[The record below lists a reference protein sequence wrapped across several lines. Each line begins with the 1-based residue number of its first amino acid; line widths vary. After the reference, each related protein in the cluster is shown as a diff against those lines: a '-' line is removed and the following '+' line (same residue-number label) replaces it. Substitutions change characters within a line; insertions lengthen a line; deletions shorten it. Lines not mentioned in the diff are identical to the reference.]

1 MSLHCIVWC
10 CMVLYCWLWRAGCIS
25 QDTYLLYD
33 YDYDEDDDNYNDANF
48 LLSVKW
54 HLCGTNSPTFYL
66 KGGQL
71 NRAQWRLFGGKC

>member
-1 MSLHCIVWC
+1 
-10 CMVLYCWLWRAGCIS
+10 MVGKRVVGKRGTS
-25 QDTYLLYD
+25 QFYHHHYDYADDDDDDDNEYDYD

-71 NRAQWRLFGGKC
+71 NRFGGKC